1 MSALSERR
9 IDVFGGAISESADKQ
24 VLPVRIRRE
33 IGRFSFSRM
42 ATELP
47 FLNSALRRLSLGNW
61 TWLLVLLL
69 TCRVMSAEPV
79 AVRHREG
86 TAIAT
91 GDLIQVPHGDR
102 INSRIV
108 FRFKDGSIDDE
119 TTVYS
124 QNGVFRLISD
134 HHVQRGPSFPNPIDM
149 SIEIH
154 RTSHGPFYRQ

>member
-1 MSALSERR
+1 
-9 IDVFGGAISESADKQ
+9 
-24 VLPVRIRRE
+24 
-33 IGRFSFSRM
+33 M

-86 TAIAT
+86 TAIAR